1 MSARKLAVRLS
12 READQDVLD
21 ILLYTQRAW
30 GTKQQATYETMMIQA
45 LEMLSQ
51 HPEAG
56 RPRDDL
62 FPGCRSVQVE
72 QHVIYYHQR
81 DATEIE
87 VIRILHHR
95 QDASVEVKEPPS

>member
-1 MSARKLAVRLS
+1 MHL
-12 READQDVLD
+12 
-21 ILLYTQRAW
+21 
-30 GTKQQATYETMMIQA
+30 GHQAAYETVIIQT

-56 RPRDDL
+56 RPRDNL

-81 DATEIE
+81 DATEFE
-87 VIRILHHR
+87 VLRILHFR
-95 QDASVEVKEPPS
+95 QDASGAVKEPRS